1 MQSDLFGAQQAP
13 PETNFPEGFRYRRD
27 LIGEGDEQQ
36 LVAAIRQLPFK
47 PFEFHGYL
55 GNRRTVSFGW
65 RYDFGAHQL
74 NKADDIPEFL
84 LDLRARAAEFAALE
98 PAHMQQA
105 LVTEYA
111 PGAGIGWHRDRPE
124 FGEVIGVSLLSSCV
138 FRLRRKSED
147 KWERV
152 NLTAEPRSVY
162 LLSGSARS

>member
-13 PETNFPEGFRYRRD
+13 PETNFPDGFRYRRD
-27 LIGEGDEQQ
+27 LIGEADEQQ

-47 PFEFHGYL
+47 PFEFHGYM

-74 NKADDIPEFL
+74 NKADDIPDFL
-84 LDLRARAAEFAALE
+84 LDLRARAAGFADLE

-111 PGAGIGWHRDRPE
+111 PGAGIGWHRDRD
-124 FGEVIGVSLLSSCV
+124 V
-138 FRLRRKSED
+138 F
-147 KWERV
+147 ERV
-152 NLTAEPRSVY
+152 VGISL
-162 LLSGSARS
+162 GSPATLR